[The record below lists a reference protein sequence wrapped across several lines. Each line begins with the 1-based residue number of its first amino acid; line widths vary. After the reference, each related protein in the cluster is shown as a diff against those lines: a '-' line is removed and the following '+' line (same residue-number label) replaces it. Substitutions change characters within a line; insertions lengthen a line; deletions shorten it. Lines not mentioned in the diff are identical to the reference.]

1 MRNRRDVNIQFLT
14 VMKRIYILFI
24 AIVSLFFAI
33 GCSSSK
39 KNDLVGR
46 WSVKTYT
53 DPFKTTMEATKV
65 SPNESYTLQFHDTGI
80 FSLTTDCNTISGE
93 YSTDGQ
99 SLRFSNL
106 SATELACEKE
116 IAERSLKSQLPMV
129 ESYNFPN
136 DTTLCLLGKQGN
148 ILVKLVKVINWQR

>member
-1 MRNRRDVNIQFLT
+1 
-14 VMKRIYILFI
+14 MKKIYIVYI

-33 GCSSSK
+33 GCSSGK

-46 WSVKTYT
+46 WSVKIYT
-53 DPFKTTMEATKV
+53 DPFKATMEATKV
-65 SPNESYTLQFHDTGI
+65 STNESYTLQFHDTGI

-99 SLRFSNL
+99 NLRFDNL

-136 DTTLCLLGKQGN
+136 DTTLCLLGREN
-148 ILVKLVKVINWQR
+148 NVLVKLVKVRNWQR

>member
-1 MRNRRDVNIQFLT
+1 
-14 VMKRIYILFI
+14 MKRIYIVFI

-33 GCSSSK
+33 GCSLSK
-39 KNDLVGR
+39 KSDLVGR

-53 DPFKTTMEATKV
+53 DPFKATMGATKV

-99 SLRFSNL
+99 SLRFNNL

-116 IAERSLKSQLPMV
+116 IVERSLKSQLPMV

-136 DTTLCLLGKQGN
+136 DTTLCLVGREGN
-148 ILVKLVKVINWQR
+148 VVVKLVKVRNWER